1 MGSIYLLCLL
11 THTGLNSSQLVCVL
25 CMFFTLLT
33 DRASVI
39 LIPSNV
45 RYAIVLFR
53 IVVVVVV
60 VVVFTL
66 KAVPVSTQ
74 YFLTSVLVQLTR
86 TPSVVTG

>member
-1 MGSIYLLCLL
+1 MSAGIVRSGREMRSGMFVL
-11 THTGLNSSQLVCVL
+11 TFLN
-25 CMFFTLLT
+25 
-33 DRASVI
+33 
-39 LIPSNV
+39 
-45 RYAIVLFR
+45 
-53 IVVVVVV
+53 VVV